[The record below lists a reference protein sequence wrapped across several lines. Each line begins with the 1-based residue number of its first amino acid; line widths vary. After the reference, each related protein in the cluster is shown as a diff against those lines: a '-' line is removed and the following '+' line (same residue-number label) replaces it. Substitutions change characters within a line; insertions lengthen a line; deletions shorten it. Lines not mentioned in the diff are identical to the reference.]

1 MSVAEDTPVTADAAA
16 LLSIENLV
24 VEFTSPE
31 GETFRAADGVEFR
44 IEKGEVVA
52 LVGES
57 GSGKSVTA
65 RSILRLVPMP
75 GRVAAGK
82 IAFQGRDV
90 MRMSAARV
98 RQLRGRDIAM
108 VFQDPMASLNPVLRI
123 GDQIGEAISLHAKGH
138 VAGRPPGLRARV
150 VELLERVGIVRAPE
164 RANSYPHE
172 LSGGMRQRA
181 MIAMGLAN
189 SPQLLIADEPT
200 TALDVTVQDQ
210 IIELLR
216 DLNTDFGT
224 AILLITHNLALVA
237 SLCSRVLVMYAGR
250 IVEEAP
256 TVAIFEA
263 PQHPYTW
270 LLLRSMPRLDSGDD
284 ARLLTIEGQPPN
296 PRDLPSGC
304 KFHPR
309 CPFAIPRCVES
320 EPPLAEIAPGHKARC
335 WVLMKNAKP
344 ASGVVTS

>member
-1 MSVAEDTPVTADAAA
+1 MSVAEGTPVTADAAA
-16 LLSIENLV
+16 LLSVENLV
-24 VEFTSPE
+24 VEFTSPQ
-31 GETFRAADGVEFR
+31 GETFRATDGVEFR
-44 IEKGEVVA
+44 IDKGELVA

-75 GRVAAGK
+75 GRIAAGK
-82 IAFQGRDV
+82 ITFQGRDV
-90 MRMSAARV
+90 VRMSAARV

-123 GDQIGEAISLHAKGH
+123 GDQIGEAISLHAK
-138 VAGRPPGLRARV
+138 GRPPGLRARV

-256 TVAIFEA
+256 TATIFEA

-270 LLLRSMPRLDSGDD
+270 LLLRSMPRLDSGGD

-309 CPFAIPRCVES
+309 CPFAIERCVES
-320 EPPLAEIAPGHKARC
+320 EPPLAEIAPGHRARC
-335 WVLMKNAKP
+335 WVLMKNAKS
-344 ASGVVTS
+344 ASGAVTS